1 MYIVFAI
8 LIFSFLILIHE
19 LGHFATAK
27 AFGIQVNEFSL
38 FMGPA
43 IFKKQKGETLYSI
56 RCIPFGGFC
65 AMEGED
71 GDSDN
76 PRAFNRAAW
85 WKRFIVLCAGAFMN
99 FVAGLLIMV
108 IVCGAR
114 GNQVV
119 VPTIAS
125 FAPDCPLQSETG
137 LQVGDRLYKIDGER
151 VYTYNDVSLLLSL
164 NNAQGDDL
172 SLKDGEVHDL
182 VVIRDGKKVELSNFS
197 MEKREYTENGVTS
210 LRYGMTFSL
219 ADNDLG
225 RVLGDAWYSCMD
237 FARMVRLSLQMLF
250 HGQASFRDMS
260 GPVGIVSVISETGK
274 AAGNTL
280 DGILNVLY
288 LGAFIAVNLAVMN
301 LLPLPALDGG
311 RAFCLLLTT
320 AVEAITKKKINPKYE
335 GYLHGA
341 GMVILLLFMAAV
353 TFKDVFQLFRR

>member
-76 PRAFNRAAW
+76 PRAFSRAAW

-99 FVAGLLIMV
+99 FVAGLLIML

-114 GNQVV
+114 GDQVV
-119 VPTIAS
+119 TPTIAS

-164 NNAQGDDL
+164 NNTQTDDL
-172 SLKDGEVHDL
+172 SQNNAQVHDL
-182 VVIRDGKKVELSNFS
+182 TVIRAGKRWNF
-197 MEKREYTENGVTS
+197 
-210 LRYGMTFSL
+210 
-219 ADNDLG
+219 
-225 RVLGDAWYSCMD
+225 
-237 FARMVRLSLQMLF
+237 
-250 HGQASFRDMS
+250 
-260 GPVGIVSVISETGK
+260 
-274 AAGNTL
+274 
-280 DGILNVLY
+280 
-288 LGAFIAVNLAVMN
+288 
-301 LLPLPALDGG
+301 
-311 RAFCLLLTT
+311 
-320 AVEAITKKKINPKYE
+320 
-335 GYLHGA
+335 
-341 GMVILLLFMAAV
+341 
-353 TFKDVFQLFRR
+353 

>member
-43 IFKKQKGETLYSI
+43 IFKKQRGETLYSI

-76 PRAFNRAAW
+76 PRAFTQAAW

-125 FAPDCPLQSETG
+125 FAPDCPLESETG

-164 NNAQGDDL
+164 N
-172 SLKDGEVHDL
+172 DGEVHDL
-182 VVIRDGKKVELSNFS
+182 VVIRDGEKVELPDFL

-219 ADNDLG
+219 ADNTLG
-225 RVLGDAWYSCMD
+225 RVLGDAWNSCMD

-250 HGQASFRDMS
+250 SGQASFQDMS

-274 AAGNTL
+274 AADNTA
-280 DGILNVLY
+280 DGVLNVLY
-288 LGAFIAVNLAVMN
+288 LGAFIAVNLSVVN

-320 AVEAITKKKINPKYE
+320 AAERITKKKINPKYE

>member
-43 IFKKQKGETLYSI
+43 IFKKQKGETLYAI

-76 PRAFNRAAW
+76 PRAFSRAAW

-99 FVAGLLIMV
+99 FVAGLLIML

-164 NNAQGDDL
+164 NDAQ
-172 SLKDGEVHDL
+172 VHDL
-182 VVIRDGKKVELSNFS
+182 TVIRDGKKVELPDFV

-210 LRYGMTFSL
+210 LRYGMSFSL
-219 ADNDLG
+219 ERNTLG
-225 RVLGDAWYSCMD
+225 RVLGDAWNSCLD
-237 FARMVRLSLQMLF
+237 FARMVRLSLQMLLS
-250 HGQASFRDMS
+250 GQAGFRDMS

-274 AAGNTL
+274 AADNTL

-288 LGAFIAVNLAVMN
+288 LAAFIAVNLAVMN

-320 AVEAITKKKINPKYE
+320 AVEAITKKKVNPKYE